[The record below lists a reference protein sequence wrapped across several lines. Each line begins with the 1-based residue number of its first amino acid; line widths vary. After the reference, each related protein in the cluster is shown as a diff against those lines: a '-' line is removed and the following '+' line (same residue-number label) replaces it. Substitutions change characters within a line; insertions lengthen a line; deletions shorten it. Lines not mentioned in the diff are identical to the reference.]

1 MLRYLPLIL
10 KNCWR
15 NRRRT
20 ILTIASI
27 GISMCLLGV
36 MMTMYH
42 AFYLSE
48 PQAEEALRLVT
59 RNRVSL
65 TLPVPLSYMSRIK
78 QIPGVQEAMVAN
90 WFGGT
95 YKDNRDPKNMF
106 ARFAV
111 EPEKLFSV
119 YGEMKIPDEEKQA
132 FLRDRASCVI
142 GRDVA
147 RNHHLKVGDRLPII
161 GDIYPGNYEFK
172 IVGIF
177 DWPRNSEV
185 MYFDKEY
192 LEQKLPPGRRGNV
205 GLFYVHIDDAQN
217 GARIS
222 AAIDNEFRNSPAE
235 TKTETEQAF
244 TVGFLSLLG
253 NVKMFLLAI
262 SAAVTFT
269 VLLVSA
275 NTMAMSVRE
284 RVREIGVLKTLGFA
298 SNEILGLILGEALS
312 ISMLGGLIGYLI
324 STGLMQAIARTPGIG
339 GFLPTLPLIEP
350 PVALACMGT
359 AALVGLM
366 SALVPAMGASRLSI
380 VQALRTTD

>member
-48 PQAEEALRLVT
+48 PKADEALRLVV

-65 TLPVPLSYMSRIK
+65 TVPVPLAYMSRIK
-78 QIPGVQEAMVAN
+78 QIPGVQEAMVGN

-111 EPEKLFSV
+111 EPAKLFVV
-119 YGEMKIPDEEKQA
+119 YGEMQLPEDQKQA
-132 FLRDRASCVI
+132 FLRDRTGCII

-147 RNHHLKVGDRLPII
+147 KNHNLKVGDRLPMI
-161 GDIYPGNYEFK
+161 GDIYPGNYEFT
-172 IVGIF
+172 VRGIF
-177 DWPRNSEV
+177 DWPRSSQV
-185 MYFDKEY
+185 MYLNKEY
-192 LEQKLPPGRRGNV
+192 IEQALPERRRGQV
-205 GLFYVHIDDAQN
+205 GLYYVRIDDPRNAS
-217 GARIS
+217 RIS
-222 AAIDNEFRNSPAE
+222 AAIDSEFRNSTSE

-253 NVKMFLLAI
+253 NVKMFLIAI
-262 SAAVTFT
+262 SGAVTFT
-269 VLLVSA
+269 ILLVSA

-284 RVREIGVLKTLGFA
+284 RVREVGVLKTLGFA
-298 SNEILGLILGEALS
+298 SSEILGLILGEALS
-312 ISMLGGLIGYLI
+312 ISIAGGLIGYLI
-324 STGLMQAIARTPGIG
+324 SAGLMTIVAKSPIG
-339 GFLPTLPLIEP
+339 GFLPTLPFIEP
-350 PVALACMGT
+350 TVATACMAT
-359 AALVGLM
+359 AALVGVA
-366 SALVPAMGASRLSI
+366 SAFVPAFSASRMPI
-380 VQALRTTD
+380 VQALRTSD

>member
-20 ILTIASI
+20 VLTIASI
-27 GISMCLLGV
+27 GVSMCLLGV

-48 PQAEEALRLVT
+48 PQADEALRLVV

-65 TLPVPLSYMSRIK
+65 TVPVPLAYMSRIK
-78 QIPGVQEAMVAN
+78 QIPGVQEAMVGN

-95 YKDNRDPKNMF
+95 FKDNRDPKNMF

-111 EPEKLFSV
+111 EPAKLFTV
-119 YGEMKIPDEEKQA
+119 YGEMRMPEDQKTA
-132 FLRDRASCVI
+132 FLKDRSGCII

-147 RNHHLKVGDRLPII
+147 NNHNLKVGDRIPLI
-161 GDIYPGNYEFK
+161 GDIYPGNYEFT
-172 IVGIF
+172 IRGIF

-192 LEQKLPPGRRGNV
+192 LEQSMSERRRGNV
-205 GLFYVHIDDAQN
+205 GLYYVRIDDPRNA
-217 GARIS
+217 GRIS
-222 AAIDNEFRNSPAE
+222 AAIDGEFRNSTAE

-253 NVKMFLLAI
+253 NVKMFLIAI

-269 VLLVSA
+269 ILLVSA

-284 RVREIGVLKTLGFA
+284 RVREVGVLKTLGFA
-298 SNEILGLILGEALS
+298 QGEILGLILGEAIAIS
-312 ISMLGGLIGYLI
+312 IAGGLIGYLI
-324 STGLMQAIARTPGIG
+324 STGLMQMISKSPIG

-350 PVALACMGT
+350 PVAAACIAT
-359 AALVGLM
+359 AGLVGLM
-366 SALVPAMGASRLSI
+366 SALVPAMGASRMPI